1 MFQGFSQATNDFLW
15 GIRFNNERPWFEA
28 HKQTYLD
35 HVQTP
40 MRQLAQEVYEKFSA
54 RHEALPLMVRVSRIY
69 RDARRLYGRGPYKDH
84 LWLSLRHENEAWTSR
99 PVFYFEIMPEGP
111 TKAISGFPCVWLG
124 TAGQNGRCCG
134 LRSIPPDTPMAW
146 GFMRRSPPPW
156 PGSVRTWMS
165 IPRP

>member
-1 MFQGFSQATNDFLW
+1 MQSDLLCDRIKTSRCVGTGRGISYGSLCPGSRILCVGRSFSPQSKEIIECFKGFSQATNDFLW
-15 GIRFNNERPWFEA
+15 GIPSTTSALWFEA

-69 RDARRLYGRGPYKDH
+69 RDARLCGRG
-84 LWLSLRHENEAWTSR
+84 
-99 PVFYFEIMPEGP
+99 GP

-134 LRSIPPDTPMAW
+134 LRSIPPATPMAW
-146 GFMRRSPPPW
+146 DL
-156 PGSVRTWMS
+156 
-165 IPRP
+165 

>member
-1 MFQGFSQATNDFLW
+1 MFQGFHRPPMIFSGAFASTTNA
-15 GIRFNNERPWFEA
+15 PWFEA
-28 HKQTYLD
+28 QKQTYLD

-69 RDARRLYGRGPYKDH
+69 RDARRLYGRGPYKSH
-84 LWLSLRHENEAWTSR
+84 LWFSLRMAGDRWAER
-99 PVFYFEIMPEGP
+99 PVLWFEIYP
-111 TKAISGFPCVWLG
+111 AWLRLWHG
-124 TAGQNGRCCG
+124 
-134 LRSIPPDTPMAW
+134 